1 MKFIKMQAYGND
13 YVYVPLFDQEM
24 SNPSKWARF
33 LSHRHFGVGSDGMVL
48 VCPSG
53 VADFRMRI
61 FNPDG
66 SEAEMCG
73 NALRSTGMLV
83 YEKGY
88 TNKTE
93 FTVETLGGIKRIYLD
108 VKNERVD
115 NITAAI
121 GAPILSADEVP
132 VKTFDKNHHCLNVPV
147 PVLDTTLLLNAISLG
162 NPHCVVFVKD
172 AFNFDIDKYGPA
184 VECLDVFPR
193 KANVEFVQVV
203 DDHNLRMRT
212 WERNCGE
219 TLACATGCSAATV
232 CGFLTGRCSNETT
245 VHQLGGDIHIKYDTD
260 EDCIYMTGKSAFVFE
275 GEADINAYEEFEL

>member
-13 YVYVPLFDQEM
+13 YVYVPMFEQTMDD
-24 SNPSKWARF
+24 PARWAKF
-33 LSHRHFGVGSDGMVL
+33 LSHRRFGVGSDGMVL
-48 VCPSG
+48 VCPSEK
-53 VADFRMRI
+53 ADFRMRI

-88 TNKTE
+88 TDKKE
-93 FTVETLGGIKRIYLD
+93 FTVETIGGIKRIYLD
-108 VKNERVD
+108 VVDGRVN

-121 GAPILSADEVP
+121 GAPVLSADEVP
-132 VKTFDKNHHCLNVPV
+132 VNTFDENRHCLNVPV
-147 PVLDTTLLLNAISLG
+147 PVWDTTLLLNAISLG

-184 VECLDVFPR
+184 VENLKVFPK

-203 DDHNLRMRT
+203 DDHNLKMRT

-232 CGFLTGRCSNETT
+232 CGYLTGRCSNETT
-245 VHQLGGDIHIKYDTD
+245 VHQLGGDITIKYDID
-260 EDCIYMTGKSAFVFE
+260 ENCIYMTGKSAFVFE
-275 GEADINAYEEFEL
+275 GEADINAYKEFEP

>member
-13 YVYVPLFDQEM
+13 YVYVPLFDQNM
-24 SNPSKWARF
+24 DNTSKWARF
-33 LSHRHFGVGSDGMVL
+33 LSHRRFGIGSDGMVL
-48 VCPSG
+48 VCPSE

-83 YEKGY
+83 FEKGY
-88 TNKTE
+88 TKKTE
-93 FTVETLGGIKRIYLD
+93 FTVETLGGIKRIFLD
-108 VKNERVD
+108 VKDGKVN

-121 GAPILSADEVP
+121 GAPILLADDVP
-132 VKTFDKNHHCLNVPV
+132 VKTFDENRHCLNVPV

-162 NPHCVVFVKD
+162 NPHCVIFVKD
-172 AFNFDIDKYGPA
+172 AFGFDIEKYGPA
-184 VECLDVFPR
+184 VENLSVFPK
-193 KANVEFVQVV
+193 KANVEFVQVI

-232 CGFLTGRCSNETT
+232 CGYLTGRCSNETT
-245 VHQLGGDIHIKYDTD
+245 VHQLGGDIDIRYNIE

-275 GEADINAYEEFEL
+275 GEADINAYKEFEL

>member
-1 MKFIKMQAYGND
+1 MKFTKMQAYGND
-13 YVYVPLFDQEM
+13 YVYVPLLDQSM
-24 SNPSKWARF
+24 DSPSKWARF
-33 LSHRHFGVGSDGMVL
+33 LSHRRFGVGSDGMVL
-48 VCPSG
+48 ICPSK

-88 TNKTE
+88 TEKTE

-108 VKNERVD
+108 VINGKVN

-121 GAPILSADEVP
+121 GAPILSAEKVP
-132 VKTFDKNHHCLNVPV
+132 VTVSNADGNCLDVPIK
-147 PVLDTTLLLNAISLG
+147 VLDKFFYINAISLG
-162 NPHCVVFVKD
+162 NPHCVVFVDD
-172 AFNFDIDKYGPA
+172 AFGFDIDTYGPA
-184 VECLDVFPR
+184 IECHPVLPK
-193 KANVEFVQVV
+193 KANVEFVQVL
-203 DDHNLRMRT
+203 DDNNLRMKT

-232 CGFLTGRCSNETT
+232 CGYLTGRCGAETT
-245 VHQLGGDIHIKYDTD
+245 VHQLGGDIKIKYDTN
-260 EDCIYMTGKSAFVFE
+260 ENCIYMTGQSIVVFD
-275 GEADINAYEEFEL
+275 GEADINAYKEFK